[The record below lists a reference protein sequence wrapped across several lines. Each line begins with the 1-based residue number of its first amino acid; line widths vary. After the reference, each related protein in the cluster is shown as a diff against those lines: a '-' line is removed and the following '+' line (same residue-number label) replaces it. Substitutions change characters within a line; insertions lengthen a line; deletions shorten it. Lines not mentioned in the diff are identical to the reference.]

1 MPDVLVDGAH
11 LDALYAPDRVVAAC
25 AMKPLCAPPAFFRT
39 PVGPPCGR
47 SFPGRPKQPL
57 QWIATAVA
65 VAAVVGL
72 HALVVDQ
79 FSAWVRRKL
88 AA

>member
-1 MPDVLVDGAH
+1 MSNETVVGTSRIFPDPRGTTLS
-11 LDALYAPDRVVAAC
+11 
-25 AMKPLCAPPAFFRT
+25 
-39 PVGPPCGR
+39 GR

-79 FSAWVRRKL
+79 FSACVRRKL